1 MAEWFDWSVYASFAT
16 YYAGSFFPGG
26 NPTAQLMNTL
36 GIFAVG
42 LRPNPSPA
50 QAGPASPASPP
61 ARTDAPLAS

>member
-42 LRPNPSPA
+42 
-50 QAGPASPASPP
+50 
-61 ARTDAPLAS
+61 